1 MIHGFACETGQSQKA
16 LNQRKSREDYCL
28 SVSKIAITGKGGV
41 GKTTLTTLLAH
52 VYAQKNHQVLVIDAD
67 PNANLAEAMGI
78 PEAQRHITPIAD
90 MESLIAERTGATPG
104 TFGGFFKMN
113 PKVDDIPERFSIE
126 HRGIRLLVMGTVDH
140 GGSGCVCPESVVL
153 KTLVTHVLL
162 QRNEILIMDME
173 AGIEHLG
180 RATAQ
185 AVNAFVIVVEPGR
198 RSIQTAHTIH
208 RLAQEIGIP
217 RIVVVGNKVRDPSD
231 EAFIVEQLSDLP
243 VLGFLPYS
251 PNAIEADLQGKPIF
265 DMAPDMLAEAKAIA
279 QALFESTG
287 RK

>member
-1 MIHGFACETGQSQKA
+1 
-16 LNQRKSREDYCL
+16 
-28 SVSKIAITGKGGV
+28 VSKIAITGKGGV

-52 VYAQKNHQVLVIDAD
+52 AYARKNRQVLVIDAD
-67 PNANLAEAMGI
+67 PNANLAEAMGV
-78 PEAQRHITPIAD
+78 PEAQRDVTPIAE
-90 MESLIAERTGATPG
+90 MEGLIAERTGATPG

-113 PKVDDIPERFSIE
+113 PKVDDIPERFSIA
-126 HRGIRLLVMGTVDH
+126 HRGVRLLVMGTVDH

-153 KTLVTHVLL
+153 KTLVTHLLL
-162 QRNEILIMDME
+162 QRDEILIMDME

-198 RSIQTAHTIH
+198 RSIQTARTIQ

-217 RIVVVGNKVRDPSD
+217 RIVVVGNKVRGPSD
-231 EAFIVEQLSDLP
+231 QAFIAQQLADLP
-243 VLGFLPYS
+243 VLGFLPSS

-265 DMAPDMLAEAKAIA
+265 DVAPDMVAAAEAIA
-279 QALFESTG
+279 QTLFESTEG
-287 RK
+287 NSASR